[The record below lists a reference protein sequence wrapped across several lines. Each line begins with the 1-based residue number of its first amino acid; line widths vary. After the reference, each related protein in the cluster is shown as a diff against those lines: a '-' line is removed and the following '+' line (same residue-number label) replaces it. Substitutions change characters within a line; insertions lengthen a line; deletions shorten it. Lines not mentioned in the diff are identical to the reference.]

1 MSNNDIIISLGN
13 LIEMKRKKQQFKE
26 RLNNILE
33 LASEGVRE
41 FELQDEITIDTL
53 LPDKK
58 NKYIADDKTLILS
71 NLLSDLACSIHAL
84 NTKIDELND
93 KVERLESHTEAF
105 ESYVNKNISD
115 NKQLI
120 ETTINNLTTIRE
132 KYVKDEEAS

>member
-1 MSNNDIIISLGN
+1 
-13 LIEMKRKKQQFKE
+13 MKRKKQQFKE